1 MVHAVKSDNEL
12 YRALRGKTCEELWRE
27 ARALDALA
35 EPERSRRAAVVR
47 AVGVAFADRG
57 DEAGKARARD
67 WLRGLLRD
75 PSEKIRR
82 YAAAALPK
90 LGDDRGAEGALL
102 GRLPEAASES
112 ERRALRE
119 ALGKVGGRATLDAG
133 ADVADAGRLLARAA
147 REEQPGAVAIEALLP
162 AGIDVAFRCR
172 RGLEAILAEELAER
186 LPEVR
191 VLARSPGRV
200 LARADG
206 RLRLADLLRPRVA
219 AAFALVLGEVRARTA
234 AAAVQPVALRVAGPV
249 GSAVLRAATSG
260 AARFRIEAPD
270 ELGDPAF
277 LRGVAEAVRALAPD
291 LLNDPRGAP
300 WSLDLLPIVG
310 GVRLELRPRFSPD
323 PRFAYRRGDVPAA
336 SHPPLAAAMARLA
349 GRRDGEVVWDPFCGS
364 GQELVERGLLGG
376 AALLVGGDLD
386 PEAIAVARAN
396 LEAAGLAGVRS
407 RLMVADFREH
417 AKVPELTAGTV
428 GLVVTNPPMGRRV
441 PVKDLKGLIAGLFA
455 AAAEVLAPGGR
466 LVLANPVR
474 VGPADDRLSPAGSTE
489 VDLGG
494 FTCRLE
500 RWDRR

>member
-1 MVHAVKSDNEL
+1 MKADNEL
-12 YRALRGKTCEELWRE
+12 YRALRGKSCDELWQE
-27 ARALDALA
+27 ALA
-35 EPERSRRAAVVR
+35 LGSLSEPERSRRAAVVR

-57 DEAGKARARD
+57 DEAGKGRVRD
-67 WLRGLLRD
+67 WLRGLLAD

-102 GRLPEAASES
+102 GRLAAASAGS

-133 ADVADAGRLLARAA
+133 AADPAELGRVLARTA
-147 REEQPGAVAIEALLP
+147 REEQPGAVAPEASLP
-162 AGIDVAFRCR
+162 GPLDIAFRCR
-172 RGLEAILAEELAER
+172 AGLEALLADELAER
-186 LPEVR
+186 LPELRVLRVESGR
-191 VLARSPGRV
+191 VLARSE
-200 LARADG
+200 G
-206 RLRLADLLRPRVA
+206 RLRLASLLQPRVA
-219 AAFALVLGEVRARTA
+219 AAVAIVLGDVKARTA
-234 AAAVQPVALRVAGPV
+234 AAAVQSIALRLSGPV
-249 GSAVLRAATSG
+249 GSAILRGATVG

-270 ELGDPAF
+270 DLADAAF
-277 LRGVAEAVRALAPD
+277 LRAVGDATRALAPD

-300 WSLDLLPIVG
+300 WSLDLVPIGG
-310 GVRLELRPRFSPD
+310 GVRLELRPRLSPD
-323 PRFAYRRGDVPAA
+323 PRFAYRTGDVPAA

-349 GRRDGEVVWDPFCGS
+349 GRRDGEVAWDPFCGS
-364 GQELVERGLLGG
+364 GQELIERGLLGG
-376 AALLVGGDLD
+376 ASLLVGGDLD
-386 PEAIAVARAN
+386 PEAVAVARAN
-396 LEAAGLAGVRS
+396 LAAAGLAGVRS

-417 AKVPELTAGTV
+417 AMVPELTAGTV

-441 PVKDLKGLIAGLFA
+441 PVKDLKGLIADLFVA
-455 AAAEVLAPGGR
+455 AGAVLAPGGR

-474 VGPADDRLSPAGSTE
+474 VGAPDDRLRPVSSTE

>member
-1 MVHAVKSDNEL
+1 MKSDNEL
-12 YRALRGKTCEELWRE
+12 YRALRGRPCEELWQE
-27 ARALDALA
+27 ALALARLA

-57 DEAGKARARD
+57 DEAGKARARE
-67 WLRGLLRD
+67 WLRGLLAD

-102 GRLPEAASES
+102 GRLAAAAGDS
-112 ERRALRE
+112 ERRVLRE

-133 ADVADAGRLLARAA
+133 AAEPEEVGRVLARAA
-147 REEQPGAVAIEALLP
+147 REEQPGAVATEALLP
-162 AGIDVAFRCR
+162 PDIEVAFRCR
-172 RGLEAILAEELAER
+172 SGLEAILAAELAER
-186 LPEVR
+186 LPAFR
-191 VLARSPGRV
+191 ILAVQPGRV
-200 LARADG
+200 LVRTDG
-206 RLRLADLLRPRVA
+206 RRRVADLLLPRVA
-219 AAFALVLGEVRARTA
+219 ASFAIVLGDVKARTA
-234 AAAVQPVALRVAGPV
+234 AAAVQPIALRLSGPV
-249 GSAVLRAATSG
+249 GAAVLRGATVG

-270 ELGDPAF
+270 DLADAAF
-277 LRGVAEAVRALAPD
+277 LRAVGDATRAIAPD

-300 WSLDLLPIVG
+300 WSLDLLPIAG
-310 GVRLELRPRFSPD
+310 GVRLELRPRLTPD
-323 PRFAYRRGDVPAA
+323 PRFAYRTGDVPAA

-349 GRRDGEVVWDPFCGS
+349 GGRDGEVAWDPFCGS

-376 AALLVGGDLD
+376 ASLLVGGDLD
-386 PEAIAVARAN
+386 PEAVAVARAN
-396 LEAAGLAGVRS
+396 LEAAGLAGVRA

-428 GLVVTNPPMGRRV
+428 GLVITNPPMGRRV
-441 PVKDLKGLIAGLFA
+441 PVKDLKGLIAGLFT

-474 VGPADDRLSPAGSTE
+474 VGAPDDRLRLVSSTE